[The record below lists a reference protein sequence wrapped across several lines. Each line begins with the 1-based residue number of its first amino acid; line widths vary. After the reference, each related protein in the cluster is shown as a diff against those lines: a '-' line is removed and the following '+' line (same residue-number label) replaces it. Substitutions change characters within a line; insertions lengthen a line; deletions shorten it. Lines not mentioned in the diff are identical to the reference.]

1 MAVIKL
7 QGTLRAPF
15 LAVSSL
21 CYVAVIH
28 LSMVKG
34 KKEGAH
40 KEKRYFSV
48 GRFGLG
54 VWAFEMPYWSVVD
67 AVLFSFGNKS
77 EQWNGLRLFSQPA
90 ISDLSERKNEN
101 WLRELLQRL
110 SGRLLGKTHTK
121 WIHLVV
127 EGEKYIFTCA

>member
-1 MAVIKL
+1 VAVIKL

-54 VWAFEMPYWSVVD
+54 VWAFEMPY
-67 AVLFSFGNKS
+67 
-77 EQWNGLRLFSQPA
+77 
-90 ISDLSERKNEN
+90 
-101 WLRELLQRL
+101 
-110 SGRLLGKTHTK
+110 
-121 WIHLVV
+121 
-127 EGEKYIFTCA
+127 